1 MKKKLQLLEIEQQHL
16 QIVSDFAVDMLSIE
30 KVEQVL
36 WHLARKVVAKLG
48 FDDVVIYMLDEDK
61 NVLIQKAAY
70 GNKNP
75 LKNEI
80 LQPLEIEIGQGV
92 VGLAALKKESIRI
105 DDTRAYST
113 YIADDEVRLSEIAV
127 PMMVN
132 NKVIGVIDSEHKELG
147 FYTQQHQR
155 TLVAIASITATK
167 VQKAQMLSQLKS
179 TIDELEYSRKVQDTL
194 FEITELTFET
204 NSLDKFYQKLHT
216 CISGLIFAKNFY
228 IALAVGNGSGLQVP
242 YYTDEQYEFTESEI
256 IPLNEELNSIT
267 GYVIESQQPLLV
279 SECEIKIMIAQGE
292 IYLIG
297 AMPKAWLGVPF
308 GKGNSKGIVVV
319 QSYDKE
325 HLFDEKD
332 KKLLI
337 FAAKHIRNAIERMQA
352 KSQLSFLAL
361 HDALTGLP
369 NRVLFSD
376 RMEHAFKNTDRQ
388 TSLGLAVFFLD
399 LDKFKIVNDTYGHH
413 VGDKL
418 LIEIAAR
425 IGSCLRK
432 SDTLCRLG
440 GDEFAILLENIN
452 DFEYVQN
459 IANNVIRIVQ
469 KAVVIGDAKI
479 YISTSIGVAFYRGE
493 DSLAEKVLINADKAM
508 YQAKQKG
515 RNQVCFFDGGGDD

>member
-16 QIVSDFAVDMLSIE
+16 QIVSEFAVDMLSIE
-30 KVEQVL
+30 KVEQIL

-48 FDDVVIYMLDEDK
+48 FDDVVVYMVDEGK

-75 LKNEI
+75 LNNEI
-80 LQPLEIEIGQGV
+80 LHPLEIEMGQGV
-92 VGLAALKKESIRI
+92 VGLAARKKESILI
-105 DDTRAYST
+105 DDTREYST
-113 YIADDEVRLSEIAV
+113 YIADDEVRLSELAV

-155 TLVAIASITATK
+155 TLIAIASITATK
-167 VQKAQMLSQLKS
+167 VQEAQVLSQLKS
-179 TIDELEYSRKVQDTL
+179 TIDELEYSSKIQDAL
-194 FEITELTFET
+194 FEIAELTFET
-204 NSLDKFYQKLHT
+204 SSLSEFYQKLHT
-216 CISGLIFAKNFY
+216 CISGLIFANNFY
-228 IALAVGNGSGLQVP
+228 IALSVEDGDGLRVP
-242 YYTDEQYEFTESEI
+242 YYRDEQYEFTESEL
-256 IPLNEELNSIT
+256 IPLNEEINSIT
-267 GYVIESQQPLLV
+267 GYVIESQRPLLV
-279 SECEIKIMIAQGE
+279 SEREINTMIAQRE

-325 HLFDEKD
+325 HLFNEKD

-352 KSQLSFLAL
+352 KSQLSFLAM

-399 LDKFKIVNDTYGHH
+399 LDKFKVVNDTYGHH
-413 VGDKL
+413 IGDKL

-425 IGSCLRK
+425 IKSCLRK

-459 IANNVIRIVQ
+459 IANNVIEIVQ
-469 KAVVIGDAKI
+469 KAVVIGDANI
-479 YISTSIGVAFYRGE
+479 FISTSVGVAFYRGE
-493 DSLAEKVLINADKAM
+493 DLLAEKVLINADKAM
-508 YQAKQKG
+508 YLAKQKG
-515 RNQVCFFDGGGDD
+515 RNQVCFFDNNDAD